1 MALKKITEK
10 NDILLFWRV
19 ANVVGCTARRVERWM
34 NGTVFSFMSYAV
46 ARLQLG
52 TLFFPVSWGFCLRI
66 GKRKILLRDLSAS
79 KLKVFFSFLL
89 LQKCLSKW
97 RLLIFFYLLS
107 YKLRHLAVLLIQ
119 F

>member
-79 KLKVFFSFLL
+79 KLNVFFFLL
-89 LQKCLSKW
+89 IITKM
-97 RLLIFFYLLS
+97 FE
-107 YKLRHLAVLLIQ
+107 
-119 F
+119 